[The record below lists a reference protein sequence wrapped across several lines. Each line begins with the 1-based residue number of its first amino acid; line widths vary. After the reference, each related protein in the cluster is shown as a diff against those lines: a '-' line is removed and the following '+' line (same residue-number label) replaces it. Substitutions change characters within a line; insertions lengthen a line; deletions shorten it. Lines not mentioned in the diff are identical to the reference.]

1 MNSAAPSSRSLE
13 RPRYPVRGPA
23 QGTWELLRLPLIRTL
38 IGMVTT
44 ISAVTWNRLSCCAG
58 GANIGAGMLGLL
70 GLLGLTLLA
79 GGALWGILTV
89 MAGYLNR

>member
-79 GGALWGILTV
+79 GGAMWGILTV
-89 MAGYLNR
+89 MAGYLNL

>member
-1 MNSAAPSSRSLE
+1 MNSAAPSSRPLE

-23 QGTWELLRLPLIRTL
+23 QDTWELLRLPLILTL

-70 GLLGLTLLA
+70 GLTLLA

-89 MAGYLNR
+89 VAGYLNR

>member
-13 RPRYPVRGPA
+13 RPRHPVRGPA

-79 GGALWGILTV
+79 GGAMWGILTV

>member
-23 QGTWELLRLPLIRTL
+23 QGTWDLLRLPLIRTL

-58 GANIGAGMLGLL
+58 GANIGAGTL

>member
-79 GGALWGILTV
+79 GGAMWGILTV

>member
-1 MNSAAPSSRSLE
+1 M
-13 RPRYPVRGPA
+13 RGPA
-23 QGTWELLRLPLIRTL
+23 QDTWELLRLPPILTL

-70 GLLGLTLLA
+70 GLTLLA

-89 MAGYLNR
+89 VAGYLNL

>member
-23 QGTWELLRLPLIRTL
+23 QDTWELLRLPLILTL

-79 GGALWGILTV
+79 GGAMWGILTV